1 MDATTRAIIGLVR
14 AHAMHCAEQAQ
25 RHEGDE
31 YGPIFAAVAQK
42 AEELLEDVTYQAKL
56 QPSLSM
62 ATVADRVLI
71 NVGNAFR

>member
-14 AHAMHCAEQAQ
+14 AHAMHCQEQAK

-42 AEELLEDVTYQAKL
+42 AEELLEDVTYQAKVTAPFDL
-56 QPSLSM
+56 VRYANS
-62 ATVADRVLI
+62 VLA
-71 NVGNAFR
+71 NVSNAVR